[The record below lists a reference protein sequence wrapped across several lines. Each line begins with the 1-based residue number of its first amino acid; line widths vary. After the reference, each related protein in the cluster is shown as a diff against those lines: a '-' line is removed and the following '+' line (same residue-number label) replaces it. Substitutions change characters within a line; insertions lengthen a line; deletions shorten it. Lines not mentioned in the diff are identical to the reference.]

1 MMKII
6 TLNDCFELK
15 EKFIKYTQNAEQH
28 EFSKLFLLEN
38 MIDTTLEKYSNENK
52 VSNQKDARAMF
63 RVVLKTIGED
73 FSEYEE
79 QNYEH

>member
-6 TLNDCFELK
+6 TLNDCFKLK
-15 EKFIKYTQNAEQH
+15 ERFMKYTENAEQH
-28 EFSKLFLLEN
+28 EFAKLLMLET
-38 MIDTTLEKYSNENK
+38 MIDKTIEKYCKLTEIP
-52 VSNQKDARAMF
+52 QKDARAMF
-63 RVVLKTIGED
+63 RVVLKIIDED